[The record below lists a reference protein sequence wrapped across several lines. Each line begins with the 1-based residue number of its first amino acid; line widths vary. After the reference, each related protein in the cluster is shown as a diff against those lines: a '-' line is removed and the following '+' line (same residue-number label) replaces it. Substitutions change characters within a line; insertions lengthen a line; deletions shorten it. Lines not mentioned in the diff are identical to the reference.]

1 MIAVLA
7 EFTFFKFEIIN
18 CNSISNSIHSIH
30 FLDSLQS
37 VYENLPKCCKFA
49 KIYNKTVKLQT
60 NLRKIKMAKYHLKT
74 WFLLC
79 NQEKLQI
86 FSKLS

>member
-1 MIAVLA
+1 MSKTDVPYIFWTAFNLYMK
-7 EFTFFKFEIIN
+7 TF
-18 CNSISNSIHSIH
+18 
-30 FLDSLQS
+30 LS
-37 VYENLPKCCKFA
+37 V
-49 KIYNKTVKLQT
+49 YNKTVKLQT
-60 NLRKIKMAKYHLKT
+60 NLRKVKMAKYHLKT